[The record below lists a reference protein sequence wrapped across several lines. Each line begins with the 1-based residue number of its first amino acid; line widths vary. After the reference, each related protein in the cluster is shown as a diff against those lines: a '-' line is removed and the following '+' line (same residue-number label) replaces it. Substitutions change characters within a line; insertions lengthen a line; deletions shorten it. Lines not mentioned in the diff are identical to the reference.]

1 MAMELMYIGVF
12 SLLWFII
19 GLTIGR
25 YMKVKPLLDT
35 LYKGD
40 VDGSGDRKTGRS
52 QAADEQH

>member
-25 YMKVKPLLDT
+25 YMKVKPLLDA
-35 LYKGD
+35 YRKGD
-40 VDGSGDRKTGRS
+40 SIGTGDSETRRS
-52 QAADEQH
+52 QKVDE